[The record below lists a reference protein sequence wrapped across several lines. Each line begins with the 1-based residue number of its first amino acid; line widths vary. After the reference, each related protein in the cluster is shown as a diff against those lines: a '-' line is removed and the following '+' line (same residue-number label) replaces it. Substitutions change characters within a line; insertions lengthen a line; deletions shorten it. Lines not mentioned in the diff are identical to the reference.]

1 MLVDL
6 YRLLPLESVK
16 SILLVLFPSFV
27 TGLEREERQ
36 TGTDR
41 YSFGGVRTFPLIG
54 FIGYGVLLLAKARSY
69 PLFWFLPVVGGLSDA
84 VLMLS

>member
-54 FIGYGVLLLAKARSY
+54 LIGYSVLLLAKARSY
-69 PLFWFLPVVGGLSDA
+69 PLFWFLPSREGF
-84 VLMLS
+84 LMLS